1 MNIKHVKS
9 PCCQAKVRRF
19 GRRRRQCCGCK
30 KTWSI
35 RVKKRGRPRHRT
47 SIDLIRR
54 VFLKHFS
61 VSQLFSGR
69 TNVKLA
75 AYRYRFR
82 QALARLVASPYA
94 PKIPDGRLVLLADG
108 VWFQFKRRHWVLY
121 LTALKPCTHKNAIFL
136 KPHLYSGTESSTN
149 WGKVFDAI
157 PANVRFRICA
167 VVGDNLRGMQAL
179 AARNNWLL
187 QLCQFHMLLKLQV
200 RRKGIRRSLIGGS
213 LREELYDLIL
223 CAMRTTDGHK
233 FQETIVRL
241 KELSKGTCGTRRIK
255 STVNEFLER
264 VDYYR
269 TFLDYPNLMLPTTT
283 NTMESMGCVL
293 RNMFRISRAGS
304 NPKSLLTW
312 ADAMVRVKGKL
323 ACNPHKINR

>member
-9 PCCQAKVRRF
+9 PCCRAKVRRF
-19 GRRRRQCCGCK
+19 GQRRRQCGECK

-35 RVKKRGRPRHRT
+35 RPKKRGRPQHRT
-47 SIDLIRR
+47 SVDLMRR
-54 VFLKHFS
+54 VFLRRFS
-61 VSQLFSGR
+61 LSQLFSGR

-82 QALARLVASPYA
+82 QALARLVSSSYVPE
-94 PKIPDGRLVLLADG
+94 IPDGHLILLADG

-121 LTALKPCTHKNAIFL
+121 LTAIKPCMHKNAVFL
-136 KPHLYSGTESSTN
+136 KPHLYPGTESSTN

-157 PANVRFRICA
+157 PADIRFKICA
-167 VVGDNLRGMQAL
+167 IVGDNLRGMQAL
-179 AARNNWLL
+179 AVKNNWLL
-187 QLCQFHMLLKLQV
+187 QLCQFHMLIKLQV
-200 RRKGIRRSLIGGS
+200 RRKGIRRSLMGGS
-213 LREELYDLIL
+213 IREELYDLIS
-223 CAMRTTDGHK
+223 CAMRTMDGNE
-233 FQETIVRL
+233 FQRTMMRL

-255 STVNEFLER
+255 ATVKEFLER
-264 VDYYR
+264 VGYYR

-293 RNMFRISRAGS
+293 RNMFRRSRAGS

-312 ADAMVRVKGKL
+312 AEAMVRIRGSLV
-323 ACNPHKINR
+323 CNPHKINR